1 MQDVGQNTA
10 AIGMPGTGTV
20 RGRDRDRTEQ
30 AQTGTDMLQAAAPC
44 YPHCHYVAAA
54 TMPHNLQ
61 HNRLPAVSFI
71 VIYNYLFYCWL

>member
-10 AIGMPGTGTV
+10 AIGMPGTV
-20 RGRDRDRTEQ
+20 RDRTEQ

-54 TMPHNLQ
+54 TMPDNLQ

-71 VIYNYLFYCWL
+71 AIYYYFYC